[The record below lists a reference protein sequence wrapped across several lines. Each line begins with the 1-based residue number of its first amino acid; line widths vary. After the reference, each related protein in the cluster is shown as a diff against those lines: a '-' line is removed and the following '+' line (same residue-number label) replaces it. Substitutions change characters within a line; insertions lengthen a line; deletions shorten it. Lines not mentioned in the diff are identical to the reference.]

1 MINLLI
7 KETTIGLSPVGGLL
21 EKLREQQGTKGDW
34 TLSALDKP
42 VAFER
47 AFHELTPLSPES
59 REVLR
64 ESGYGGEV
72 IDNIGSEEEATIYQ
86 EAGLR
91 CAEVN
96 GKEALVN
103 DDIDLEQKDVFGKT
117 NLERMDAGKP
127 PLDKN
132 GKPLELHHIGQKAD
146 SPLAELTHVQHME
159 GGNNKVLHDTTKESE
174 IDRSA
179 FAKEREAHWK
189 ARAETYKQQETEAA

>member
-1 MINLLI
+1 MINMLI

-21 EKLREQQGTKGDW
+21 EKLREQSPIQGDW

-42 VAFER
+42 VTFER
-47 AFHELTPLSPES
+47 TFFELTPLSPES

-64 ESGYGGEV
+64 ESGYGEKI

-132 GKPLELHHIGQKAD
+132 GRPLELHHIGQKAD
-146 SPLAELTHVQHME
+146 SPLAELTHGQHME
-159 GGNNKVLHDTTKESE
+159 GGNNKVLHDTAKESE

-189 ARAETYKQQETEAA
+189 ARAETHKQQESEAA